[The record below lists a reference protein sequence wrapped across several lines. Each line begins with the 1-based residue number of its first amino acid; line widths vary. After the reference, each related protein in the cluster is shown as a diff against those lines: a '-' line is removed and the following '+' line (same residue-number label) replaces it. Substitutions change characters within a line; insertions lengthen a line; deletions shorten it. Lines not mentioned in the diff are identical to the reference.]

1 MALYTGGY
9 KVDTWIEVATGAIT
23 SATTHFDIDWNTHR
37 GDDYKIFK
45 VFLTDLHVA
54 DGLTFYARFLTA
66 NNTPASAGHYGGY
79 YTHGEGNGDI
89 TQNDASYNN
98 AQFIPIWGLRT
109 AASLNG
115 TYRGNLEFTVNTGN
129 DVATGAPNYW
139 WQGTARISTSL
150 ASHYGG
156 AGTCTQNAKYGVRFE
171 SNTNTGN
178 NILKARYKV
187 LGMKNG

>member
-66 NNTPASAGHYGGY
+66 NNNPAAAGHYGGY

-98 AQFIPIWGLRT
+98 AAYIPLWGLQT
-109 AASLNG
+109 AASLNA

-156 AGTCTQNAKYGVRFE
+156 AGTCTQNAKFGVRFE

-178 NILKARYKV
+178 NIIQARYKV

>member
-37 GDDYKIFK
+37 TSDYKIFK
-45 VFLTDLHVA
+45 VFLTDVHVT
-54 DGLTFYARFLTA
+54 DGKTFYARFLTA
-66 NNTPASAGHYGGY
+66 DNTPAVQGHYGGY

-89 TQNDASYNN
+89 TQNDASFNN
-98 AQFIPIWGLRT
+98 VAYVPLWGLRT
-109 AASLNG
+109 ANSLSG

-129 DVATGAPNYW
+129 DVTGGVPNYW
-139 WQGTARISTSL
+139 WHGTARISTSL

-156 AGTCTQNAKYGVRFE
+156 AGTCTQNAKFGVRFE

-178 NILKARYKV
+178 HILKARYKV

>member
-37 GDDYKIFK
+37 ASDYKIFK

-66 NNTPASAGHYGGY
+66 NNTPAAFGHYGGY

-98 AQFIPIWGLRT
+98 VAFVPLWGLRT
-109 AASLNG
+109 AASLSG

-129 DVATGAPNYW
+129 DVAGGVPNYW

-156 AGTCTQNAKYGVRFE
+156 AGTCTQNAKFGVRFE